1 MLDMTTEETWEI
13 LELLMYQ
20 WSIAYDFPQFLN
32 CDNSSGNYMAKTFL
46 PSEPWWGDADQVN

>member
-1 MLDMTTEETWEI
+1 MQCRRMLDMTTEETWEI

-20 WSIAYDFPQFLN
+20 WSIAYDYPQFLN

-46 PSEPWWGDADQVN
+46 PSEPW